1 MILQRRARFE
11 FQTNVTFIT
20 DNCGKLLNYYGKVD
34 LKLKQKI
41 LRRILFG
48 IIIIDKNKS

>member
-20 DNCGKLLNYYGKVD
+20 DNCGKLL
-34 LKLKQKI
+34 
-41 LRRILFG
+41 
-48 IIIIDKNKS
+48 KSTLN